1 VHLSASDI
9 HQGSNSSLAIHQTP
23 TEATEFV
30 RFSKFLIAWLVGRF
44 QCQAPVRR
52 LSHVRWRTQA
62 FRICAVPRTPPS
74 RFRPREK
81 RSWRMSRRM
90 RRRLP
95 SLGIILDF
103 CVNLAL
109 PRCDLQWSTPQ
120 VDLYGLHFDFDK
132 ATMRPGNPV
141 TSARVGSCPAATT
154 HNVVPHLSETCP
166 LAMPVPSRNGAKTAL
181 LASDQFPLP

>member
-1 VHLSASDI
+1 VLDS
-9 HQGSNSSLAIHQTP
+9 
-23 TEATEFV
+23 
-30 RFSKFLIAWLVGRF
+30 
-44 QCQAPVRR
+44 QAPLAPLIHAGALRR
-52 LSHVRWRTQA
+52 SE
-62 FRICAVPRTPPS
+62 ICAVPRTPPS

-154 HNVVPHLSETCP
+154 HNVVFPSIRDVP
-166 LAMPVPSRNGAKTAL
+166 ARYAGSLAEWCDNRASSVRSVPPAL
-181 LASDQFPLP
+181 KFSSMVWKIGLWAGQS